1 MHEDSVCNICKNT
14 ILAQLSAETDLIIWD
29 EAPMQDW
36 FAPEAGDRTLQDV
49 LNNEKPFGGITVV
62 FGGDFRQILPVKIKG
77 TSVRDQ
83 SRSASI
89 SLSHFPFS
97 FITFLL
103 HPSFSHLSIYWTLC
117 SPFTCFPFIFMPCY
131 VTIT

>member
-1 MHEDSVCNICKNT
+1 MCREHYSHYFLLTKLVRLHKLLQKVAYPVT
-14 ILAQLSAETDLIIWD
+14 IPTSITQLL
-29 EAPMQDW
+29 
-36 FAPEAGDRTLQDV
+36 
-49 LNNEKPFGGITVV
+49 
-62 FGGDFRQILPVKIKG
+62 
-77 TSVRDQ
+77 VRDQ

-131 VTIT
+131 HIAQPHDVIMMSSFMPVSSLFHQLMAYTAWYQPPSDLCTAS

>member
-1 MHEDSVCNICKNT
+1 MSSGLGQIPGSFLDSSFTSYREVCSEGSDSTAGHQSLRASSSDHDDLGKDISRELLQ
-14 ILAQLSAETDLIIWD
+14 LATKEPVAD
-29 EAPMQDW
+29 
-36 FAPEAGDRTLQDV
+36 
-49 LNNEKPFGGITVV
+49 PFG
-62 FGGDFRQILPVKIKG
+62 D
-77 TSVRDQ
+77 SVRDQ

-103 HPSFSHLSIYWTLC
+103 HLSFSHLSIYWTLC

-131 VTIT
+131 VNIT